1 MKIKKAIKLRLYP
14 SQSKQKQI
22 NQTREICLWLYNF
35 LGKENKT
42 IITYSQQQNLLPQ
55 LKETYLE
62 FKLVHSQTL
71 QDVVRRLD
79 YSWKKFYAKV
89 RKEKIGLPRRK

>member
-22 NQTREICLWLYNF
+22 NQIKEICLWLYNF
-35 LGKENKT
+35 LGKERIKAWKENKT

-55 LKETYLE
+55 LKETYPEL
-62 FKLVHSQTL
+62 KLVHSQTL
-71 QDVVRRLD
+71 QDVVSEIRL
-79 YSWKKFYAKV
+79 
-89 RKEKIGLPRRK
+89 